1 MSPASPPG
9 GAPTSNLE
17 FLHWLLGPSSA
28 YGSEGDPGE
37 ANANTHQLQA
47 LGKRLKRVAVNGD
60 NAQQYRADMEQLIEL
75 SGLIEFA
82 DQGVDT
88 RDRTVY
94 LALVKAVAWQESCW
108 RQFIRKNN
116 RVVYLESSSHDVGLM
131 QVNRYVWRGFYSV
144 PRLEWDLLYNS
155 SAGMEILARLMQAV
169 ERKHGAMSRGKP
181 GELARSVYA
190 AYNGG
195 PGAYRRWR
203 GHESR
208 DSAYVDLSFW
218 LKYQAVTRGRSIDI
232 LSCAAQWG
240 SAPGH

>member
-1 MSPASPPG
+1 
-9 GAPTSNLE
+9 
-17 FLHWLLGPSSA
+17 
-28 YGSEGDPGE
+28 
-37 ANANTHQLQA
+37 
-47 LGKRLKRVAVNGD
+47 
-60 NAQQYRADMEQLIEL
+60 
-75 SGLIEFA
+75 
-82 DQGVDT
+82 
-88 RDRTVY
+88 
-94 LALVKAVAWQESCW
+94 
-108 RQFIRKNN
+108 
-116 RVVYLESSSHDVGLM
+116 
-131 QVNRYVWRGFYSV
+131 
-144 PRLEWDLLYNS
+144 
-155 SAGMEILARLMQAV
+155 MEILARLMQAV